1 MSYLE
6 EPLLGENKGETKEVF
21 LTPKVYIRVGA
32 VFFFFQWLIVLK
44 FCCGDNFISQL
55 CGLKLVCRIC

>member
-32 VFFFFQWLIVLK
+32 VFFFFSVAYSFEILLW
-44 FCCGDNFISQL
+44 
-55 CGLKLVCRIC
+55 